1 MVSAIV
7 VQDLTFQYRPG
18 LGLDGVTFG
27 VLPGELVGVVGP
39 NTAGKSTLLRLLSKV
54 LVPQRGR
61 IQIAGRDVATT
72 GRLALARQVAVVPQE
87 FQVAFPFRV
96 AEVVLMGRYPHTAGA
111 AWGSR
116 DHQIAWAAMETMGIG
131 GLAGR
136 SIDELSG
143 GERQLVSIAR
153 ALTQEPSILL
163 LDEPTA
169 HLDLRHQRTVLTTV
183 LARRPEGRRTTVL
196 VSHDLNLAAE
206 HCDRLLLL
214 VEGRVQAFGRPEE
227 VMTSETLERAYGCA
241 VEVERDP
248 ASGRPRLRS
257 PLSQPGPLESNV
269 LTPRM

>member
-1 MVSAIV
+1 MSAIV

-18 LGLDGVTFG
+18 LGLDGVTFA

-61 IQIAGRDVATT
+61 IQIAGRDVAATS
-72 GRLALARQVAVVPQE
+72 RLALARQVAVVPQE

-183 LARRPEGRRTTVL
+183 L

-257 PLSQPGPLESNV
+257 PLSQPGPLESNI